1 MQTSHPTTTP
11 QVQDDL
17 FGTQCVLVLVAVLEA
32 FDAFLDLPLIIDRP
46 NLLFG
51 PWAVVP
57 TTLMGIILGK
67 VHVAVHPLLAIA
79 ALALTVA
86 GNVRGALIALGAISV
101 VTWLSFLPLV
111 LQDGLPFRGWWSI
124 QWTVAQLFVFPVLAG
139 IVIALAVL
147 TRRYRLATL
156 LIAIPTGYNI
166 LGMVFFVISVVAA
179 NM

>member
-57 TTLMGIILGK
+57 TTLVGIILAK
-67 VHVAVHPLLAIA
+67 VHLIVHPLLAIA
-79 ALALTVA
+79 ALTSTVA
-86 GNVRGALIALGAISV
+86 GNVRGALVALGAISV
-101 VTWLSFLPLV
+101 VTWLSFLPMV
-111 LQDGLPFRGWWSI
+111 LQDGLALQGWWSI
-124 QWTVAQLFVFPVLAG
+124 QWTVAQLLVFPVLAG
-139 IVIALAVL
+139 TVIALALL
-147 TRRYRLATL
+147 TRRYRLATV
-156 LIAIPTGYNI
+156 LIAIPTLYNI
-166 LGMVFFVISVVAA
+166 LGIVFFVINVVAA